1 MQDSSGNEIDKP
13 KQSPLESKALKTPDA
28 VEVANSDKNAINL
41 ARSKNPDKSN
51 GSAWQD
57 KSKAPPSDYQS
68 IQITGMGKP
77 ISRFSEKQTDTS
89 ESQTPSAKSISKMEL
104 AHMQAQGDKTAESF
118 ANEYEKITQSLSR
131 TAQAAALSDLQERI
145 DKTYGR
151 GKYHKENDNDDS
163 DARPIFSKDS
173 VLESKN
179 LIVSGLDYQENST
192 QFDNRSPSE
201 KLSDFVNAAS
211 ARISD
216 PIGQKTYIQGQL
228 DKLIGIGEGMNI
240 AKEET
245 KASARQAWTALTDGT
260 VASFLAQPN
269 AINDP
274 LFHTLGRVLDAFER
288 DPNTANKAL
297 VLLGHQIELASEKYS
312 ALPQR
317 EQGKVLGGFVF
328 NGLGPEPN
336 LGSTQEVVS
345 NSISEGFSRLE
356 QGGEQHLPS
365 IQTMENISLS
375 DSQQFA
381 SSELARGADAGA
393 GGNWFR
399 LNERSSSD
407 VVRQC
412 HPLACVSACGEML
425 SEGQIKQA
433 DLVRRLALYD
443 LEYSTKEI
451 RAANPLDLATE
462 LGEHWWGGW
471 VEEHSL
477 RELLKT
483 RTPFALELK
492 EFNHIPH
499 VVLTDGINRAGNVM
513 IRDPWE
519 ATRYE
524 IPFEELFKYW
534 TGRVV
539 YGE

>member
-13 KQSPLESKALKTPDA
+13 KQSPLELKDLKTPDA
-28 VEVANSDKNAINL
+28 VEVANSDKNAINA

-131 TAQAAALSDLQERI
+131 TAQAAALSDLQERM

-151 GKYHKENDNDDS
+151 GNYHKENDNDDS

-179 LIVSGLDYQENST
+179 LIVSGLDYQENSK

-211 ARISD
+211 SRISD
-216 PIGQKTYIQGQL
+216 PIGQKTYIQDQL

-288 DPNTANKAL
+288 DPNTVNKAL

-312 ALPQR
+312 ALPQH
-317 EQGKVLGGFVF
+317 EQGKILGGIVF
-328 NGLGPEPN
+328 NGFSGEP
-336 LGSTQEVVS
+336 SS
-345 NSISEGFSRLE
+345 NSVKESLSRSIEQSFSILE
-356 QGGEQHLPS
+356 KAEQKVFKDSNL
-365 IQTMENISLS
+365 IRQNISHDGKLI
-375 DSQQFA
+375 SQ
-381 SSELARGADAGA
+381 ELAKASDTGA
-393 GGNWFR
+393 GGNWLR
-399 LNERSSSD
+399 LNERDSPD
-407 VVRQC
+407 VVKQC
-412 HPLACVSACGEML
+412 HRLACVSACGEML
-425 SEGQIKQA
+425 TNGEITQT
-433 DLVRRLALYD
+433 DLVTRLARY
-443 LEYSTKEI
+443 EPSHVSGEI
-451 RAANPLDLATE
+451 LASSPQYLAEE
-462 LGEHWWGGW
+462 LGAGW
-471 VEEHSL
+471 TSKPTGAGKLGDLL
-477 RELLKT
+477 RRKV
-483 RTPFALELK
+483 PFAIELK
-492 EFNHIPH
+492 EFDHIPH
-499 VVLTDGINRAGNVM
+499 LVIADGIDEAGNIM
-513 IRDPWE
+513 IRDPWD

-524 IPFEELFKYW
+524 MQPSEFAKFF
-534 TGRVV
+534 TGRVCFKK
-539 YGE
+539 